1 MGTKGIQ
8 GMDKFRKKA
17 RAQIES
23 RGRLYRPVETGQSRR
38 VGELEINDADF
49 WRGKYDELLQ
59 HLEHQNKYLRFLE
72 GEVFGGSP
80 F

>member
-1 MGTKGIQ
+1 
-8 GMDKFRKKA
+8 MDKFTAKTKIKIA
-17 RAQIES
+17 S
-23 RGRLYRPVETGQSRR
+23 RGRLYSPVETGQSGG

-59 HLEHQNKYLRFLE
+59 HLEHQNRYLRFLE

>member
-1 MGTKGIQ
+1 
-8 GMDKFRKKA
+8 MDKFTTKA
-17 RAQIES
+17 KNKIAG
-23 RGRLYRPVETGQSRR
+23 RGRLYRPVETGQSGRMW
-38 VGELEINDADF
+38 ELEINDADF
-49 WRGKYDELLQ
+49 WRDKYDELLK

>member
-1 MGTKGIQ
+1 
-8 GMDKFRKKA
+8 MDKFTVKTKIKTA
-17 RAQIES
+17 S
-23 RGRLYRPVETGQSRR
+23 RGRLYRPVETGQSGR

-49 WRGKYDELLQ
+49 WRGKYDELLK
-59 HLEHQNKYLRFLE
+59 HLEHQNRYLRFLE

>member
-1 MGTKGIQ
+1 
-8 GMDKFRKKA
+8 MDKFTTKA
-17 RAQIES
+17 KAKATS
-23 RGRLYRPVETGQSRR
+23 RGRLYRPVETGQSGR

-49 WRGKYDELLQ
+49 WRGKYDELLK

>member
-1 MGTKGIQ
+1 
-8 GMDKFRKKA
+8 MDKFTTKA
-17 RAQIES
+17 KNKIAG
-23 RGRLYRPVETGQSRR
+23 RGRLYSPEKTGQSGR

-49 WRGKYDELLQ
+49 WRGKYDELLK